1 MLAVNHSIFE
11 QLHAKQY
18 SNQVI
23 VQRPPPSSF
32 PSADFLPCTSTAKHT
47 LHHYISY
54 PRITLP
60 PLPSDSTHES
70 HQNTAEFVHLLI
82 DMHQISGKDVVNPCC
97 ALHLF
102 SEPRPTFPFQVV
114 STVDR
119 KVNTKKGVRATC
131 TRAVDQAQPGRRT
144 LPTDH
149 SFSCFS

>member
-11 QLHAKQY
+11 QLDAKQY

-23 VQRPPPSSF
+23 VQRPLLRLSPPRTSF
-32 PSADFLPCTSTAKHT
+32 HVLPLPNIHCIITYPTHA
-47 LHHYISY
+47 LHI
-54 PRITLP
+54 P

-97 ALHLF
+97 ALHLL
-102 SEPRPTFPFQVV
+102 SKARPTFPFQVV
-114 STVDR
+114 STVDC

-144 LPTDH
+144 LPTNH